1 MGMATELIVYYRQ
14 NSSEDNFVPSF
25 SFGNVVTIPYE
36 RDDESQFLGR
46 VRRGQTLSSFS
57 NNMYSAPIFL
67 HSTQQSDFLFIKNTH
82 KGTWYLREV
91 PMIFTVGQ
99 IFPKVEVP
107 SPTSKAAIQFSK
119 DRVTAFIYRKFLESP
134 VLKIMDVRDVFPDQ
148 SEAAVRN
155 RLKGIAEFHRTANFS
170 GYWRVRGDFNVPS
183 LTEIREIVTPEDVC
197 AFESGLAGRTR
208 LEDIGIEQL
217 VLSPQLSVVIS
228 KMDKDNPLKEISQ
241 FIEEELKLTSWN
253 LTNNFLQAAAGQIL
267 LLLSGPG
274 NPVGRGKGFSF
285 VRGSSRL
292 EHDTVIPRPT
302 QSRSLTGTDKDLR
315 KLTLTELR
323 EALLKFGVPDSHIK
337 TLHRWKMV
345 QLLRE
350 KSSQAARAGL
360 QSEYNKFAR
369 SERSTHR
376 GMRELY
382 NKNAQKIF
390 ERHCDALQMGSQDI
404 LDSDGDTDEE
414 MDDLAKQID
423 KGLQAE
429 NEGLEFRQSQWYPSD
444 EKAPFIPFGPTPP
457 PGTPVS
463 EDGSCNRKVKRSRLV
478 VRKVTSSVRADGSIQ
493 RNVEFIRDPN
503 LAGLFDESK
512 DNGGEYFQSLL

>member
-1 MGMATELIVYYRQ
+1 VIGKMGMATELIVYYRQ

-241 FIEEELKLTSWN
+241 FIEEEFKLTPWN
-253 LTNNFLQAAAGQIL
+253 LTHNSFQAAAGQIL
-267 LLLSGPG
+267 LLLSGPD
-274 NPVGRGKGFSF
+274 NTLGRGKGF
-285 VRGSSRL
+285 RL
-292 EHDTVIPRPT
+292 
-302 QSRSLTGTDKDLR
+302 L
-315 KLTLTELR
+315 
-323 EALLKFGVPDSHIK
+323 
-337 TLHRWKMV
+337 
-345 QLLRE
+345 
-350 KSSQAARAGL
+350 
-360 QSEYNKFAR
+360 
-369 SERSTHR
+369 
-376 GMRELY
+376 
-382 NKNAQKIF
+382 
-390 ERHCDALQMGSQDI
+390 DI

-444 EKAPFIPFGPTPP
+444 EKAPFIPFGPSPLP
-457 PGTPVS
+457 KS
-463 EDGSCNRKVKRSRLV
+463 QEISSCCQKSHFFC
-478 VRKVTSSVRADGSIQ
+478 SCGWFYSA
-493 RNVEFIRDPN
+493 
-503 LAGLFDESK
+503 
-512 DNGGEYFQSLL
+512 